1 MEDKE
6 DGMKKFKRIISV
18 IIAAA
23 LLGANVAAA
32 EVTKINDKAEVLY
45 RLGLIKGVSDTG
57 FDPGLGMICTREQA
71 IVAVLRVTGNLD
83 NVFKENYNCSFA
95 DVSEWA
101 KPYVAYGES
110 IGLCYGIEDGY
121 FGAAENVTLRQLC
134 AMYLRMLGYKGNAS
148 SDIYEHALETA
159 KPLGMCSAD
168 TDMNGSRSDLIDIS
182 YNSLYVSVY
191 GGTTALV
198 RYLADNGIMSVSDIA
213 GYGDDGLISAYYS
226 SEPAAGVVSDELRGD
241 LEHAIS
247 YNFAEGSGTGMSIAT
262 DSEKTEY
269 EGVTCEKITVGKNL
283 SFKLDDGYI
292 TSDDKYFTLV
302 VKYFDSG
309 VDRIRIA
316 YNVAN
321 MPYCSGYIAK
331 TNTNVW
337 KEARLVIKNAQFSH
351 SQSDG
356 ADISIFAENES
367 GAGVDEYISEV
378 MLVKQSPDEQ
388 YVNPLEVE
396 PIVTTAVISF
406 DGMGQNVCL
415 TQSTTGTATA
425 YYYTKQTEQGGEGC
439 ISIGVGKRCILNLD
453 DDFMDPDDHNC
464 QINITYFD
472 HGTDRIRYAYS
483 TEENRYKDVYI
494 QKTGTDTWITHTL
507 NVTDASFMNRQD
519 GGIDFS
525 IWGLSAENSKTGD
538 ENEYISRVEII
549 KQ

>member
-1 MEDKE
+1 
-6 DGMKKFKRIISV
+6 
-18 IIAAA
+18 
-23 LLGANVAAA
+23 
-32 EVTKINDKAEVLY
+32 
-45 RLGLIKGVSDTG
+45 
-57 FDPGLGMICTREQA
+57 
-71 IVAVLRVTGNLD
+71 
-83 NVFKENYNCSFA
+83 
-95 DVSEWA
+95 
-101 KPYVAYGES
+101 
-110 IGLCYGIEDGY
+110 
-121 FGAAENVTLRQLC
+121 
-134 AMYLRMLGYKGNAS
+134 
-148 SDIYEHALETA
+148 
-159 KPLGMCSAD
+159 
-168 TDMNGSRSDLIDIS
+168 
-182 YNSLYVSVY
+182 
-191 GGTTALV
+191 
-198 RYLADNGIMSVSDIA
+198 MSVSDIA
-213 GYGDDGLISAYYS
+213 GCGDDGLISAYYS

>member
-1 MEDKE
+1 
-6 DGMKKFKRIISV
+6 
-18 IIAAA
+18 
-23 LLGANVAAA
+23 
-32 EVTKINDKAEVLY
+32 
-45 RLGLIKGVSDTG
+45 
-57 FDPGLGMICTREQA
+57 
-71 IVAVLRVTGNLD
+71 
-83 NVFKENYNCSFA
+83 
-95 DVSEWA
+95 
-101 KPYVAYGES
+101 
-110 IGLCYGIEDGY
+110 
-121 FGAAENVTLRQLC
+121 
-134 AMYLRMLGYKGNAS
+134 
-148 SDIYEHALETA
+148 
-159 KPLGMCSAD
+159 
-168 TDMNGSRSDLIDIS
+168 
-182 YNSLYVSVY
+182 
-191 GGTTALV
+191 
-198 RYLADNGIMSVSDIA
+198 MS
-213 GYGDDGLISAYYS
+213 G
-226 SEPAAGVVSDELRGD
+226 
-241 LEHAIS
+241 
-247 YNFAEGSGTGMSIAT
+247 
-262 DSEKTEY
+262 
-269 EGVTCEKITVGKNL
+269 
-283 SFKLDDGYI
+283 
-292 TSDDKYFTLV
+292 
-302 VKYFDSG
+302 
-309 VDRIRIA
+309 
-316 YNVAN
+316 
-321 MPYCSGYIAK
+321 
-331 TNTNVW
+331 
-337 KEARLVIKNAQFSH
+337 RLVIKNAQFSH